1 MFVASKLLSFAIQP
15 LNWVFMLLGFGLLI
29 MGLRRRLGLTLCW
42 FALLVLTLTGW
53 EAPPA
58 ALLRALEARYPAQS
72 SAVVEA
78 DLNRYVGLIVLGGA
92 TESSY
97 LWTDHGQTALNG
109 AAERMTIPVALMQ
122 RHPHLR
128 MIFTG
133 GEGQLFGA
141 GLSEAERARIFFD
154 DMGVPA
160 KRVVYE
166 SASRNTY
173 ENAVLSAQL
182 PGIDPRQPWLLI
194 TSASHMPRAMATFQK
209 AGWNVTDLSVDFS
222 MGKQMRWTDYS
233 LIEGAAK
240 WQDSLH
246 ELLGLLAYRLMG
258 RL

>member
-1 MFVASKLLSFAIQP
+1 MFIASKLLSFAIQP
-15 LNWVFMLLGFGLLI
+15 LNWVFMFLGLGLVI

-42 FALLVLTLTGW
+42 CAMLVLALTGW

-72 SAVVEA
+72 SAAVEA
-78 DLNRYVGLIVLGGA
+78 DLDRYVGLIVLGGA
-92 TESSY
+92 TEPSY
-97 LWTDHGQTALNG
+97 LWTDHGQAALNG
-109 AAERMTIPVALMQ
+109 AAERMTAPVALMQ

-128 MIFTG
+128 MIYTG

-141 GLSEAERARIFFD
+141 GLPEAERARIFFD

-194 TSASHMPRAMATFQK
+194 TSASHMPRAMVTFQK
-209 AGWNVTDLSVDFS
+209 AGWNVTAYPVDFLA
-222 MGKQMRWTDYS
+222 GKQSRWTDYS
-233 LIEGAAK
+233 LKKGAAK
-240 WQDSLH
+240 WQDALH